1 MCVCECACVGG
12 TERCTAAESTGSVG
26 CERAGAE
33 ETVWEQAAG
42 HGQTDRRK
50 GVWRMEMGGQA
61 GRHTASPP
69 RCPPRAL
76 LTLQVQ
82 PLVPPSIP
90 ALPRHRARI
99 PHQLNP
105 PPKGKVLAS
114 LLHVCRTD
122 GAAQLPGQASDLS
135 DNHHAAT
142 SATRSP
148 CRRSGAG
155 SSSISAWRSQRWPL
169 RAEFLNGS
177 AVHKPC
183 SLIHNSHRTHT
194 HRLINPPLYQRAEIL
209 PSTHMHAHA
218 SISRQA
224 VHRYITRRPS
234 IRKQKHI
241 KHPGTFRNIS
251 QASTAGCISH
261 PAILR
266 LQIACSTRADSSRHC
281 YLPTSA
287 HTVAKHPSGS

>member
-1 MCVCECACVGG
+1 MGAGSWTRADRP
-12 TERCTAAESTGSVG
+12 TERGLEDGDG
-26 CERAGAE
+26 GAG
-33 ETVWEQAAG
+33 WQA
-42 HGQTDRRK
+42 H
-50 GVWRMEMGGQA
+50 
-61 GRHTASPP
+61 SLPP
-69 RCPPRAL
+69 K
-76 LTLQVQ
+76 
-82 PLVPPSIP
+82 VPPAGSAHAPSAAARAPQHPSP
-90 ALPRHRARI
+90 ATP
-99 PHQLNP
+99 PCTNP
-105 PPKGKVLAS
+105 PPTQSPPKGKVLAS

-122 GAAQLPGQASDLS
+122 RAAQLPGQASDLS

-183 SLIHNSHRTHT
+183 SLIHNSHCTRT

-209 PSTHMHAHA
+209 PSTHTHAHA

-261 PAILR
+261 PAILC